1 MGTELLALLFDC
13 VVMTLLGATIFFVY
27 RLTKSL
33 ENFKQHRQEL
43 DSVIANLLSSIDR
56 AERSV
61 QALKLS
67 SAEEA
72 GRMEV
77 LIEQA
82 KSLSDELQIINQ
94 AGESMAVRLEK
105 LAETNRKLV
114 QPTHKY
120 QVPDQVPRHKE
131 KISSPVHKRK
141 AAKQDDTSKSYGETL
156 KRVDRK
162 TEPQEEDLP
171 SFMIQDRDYNSG
183 EPANNDDGDFSVED
197 QDRGSLQSQAERELY
212 EALRSSKKNITD
224 GGS

>member
-13 VVMTLLGATIFFVY
+13 IVMTLLGATIFFVF

-43 DSVIANLLSSIDR
+43 DSVIANLLSSIDQ

-61 QALKLS
+61 QSLKLS
-67 SAEEA
+67 SSEEA
-72 GRMEV
+72 GRMEH

-114 QPTHKY
+114 QPSHKY
-120 QVPDQVPRHKE
+120 NLPEPSSRHKD
-131 KISSPVHKRK
+131 KISSTVHKR
-141 AAKQDDTSKSYGETL
+141 APAK
-156 KRVDRK
+156 
-162 TEPQEEDLP
+162 
-171 SFMIQDRDYNSG
+171 
-183 EPANNDDGDFSVED
+183 VED
-197 QDRGSLQSQAERELY
+197 QSQSM
-212 EALRSSKKNITD
+212 KVPCV
-224 GGS
+224 GVFH

>member
-13 VVMTLLGATIFFVY
+13 IVMTLLGATIFFVF

-43 DSVIANLLSSIDR
+43 DSVIANLLSSIDQ

-61 QALKLS
+61 QSLKLS
-67 SAEEA
+67 SSEEA
-72 GRMEV
+72 GRMEH

-114 QPTHKY
+114 QPSHKY
-120 QVPDQVPRHKE
+120 NLPEPSSRHKD
-131 KISSPVHKRK
+131 KISSPVHKR
-141 AAKQDDTSKSYGETL
+141 APAKGEDQSQSYGETL
-156 KRVDRK
+156 KRVDRSAPMP
-162 TEPQEEDLP
+162 EDDLP
-171 SFMIQDRDYNSG
+171 SFMIQDRDYKDMSA
-183 EPANNDDGDFSVED
+183 ANNDDSKTHDKEMD
-197 QDRGSLQSQAERELY
+197 NLQSQAEKELY
-212 EALRSSKKNITD
+212 EALRSGKKNITD

>member
-13 VVMTLLGATIFFVY
+13 IVMVLLGATIFFVF

-43 DSVIANLLSSIDR
+43 DSVIANLLSSIDQ

-61 QALKLS
+61 QSLKLS
-67 SAEEA
+67 SSEEA
-72 GRMEV
+72 GRMEH

-120 QVPDQVPRHKE
+120 NVPEQPPRPKD
-131 KISSPVHKRK
+131 KISSPVHKRASSQATDK
-141 AAKQDDTSKSYGETL
+141 SKSYDETL
-156 KRVDRK
+156 KRVDRSAPIP
-162 TEPQEEDLP
+162 EDDLP
-171 SFMIQDRDYNSG
+171 SFMIQDRDYDDIAA
-183 EPANNDDGDFSVED
+183 ANNDDTAPHNDEMD
-197 QDRGSLQSQAERELY
+197 NLQSQAEKELY
-212 EALRSSKKNITD
+212 EALRSGKKNITD